1 MKQIGH
7 SILIFFASVLPLF
20 LLAQKPSVTTSVNRN
35 GILIGE
41 RIEYHVKTS
50 MPDNIYRLSWFNLP
64 DSFGNFVVVSRDK
77 IDSSF
82 ANGNIVFAQTLVLT
96 SFDSGRQ
103 VIPALS
109 FGLERL
115 NGDSAFKMLTD
126 TIPIMVSYSPIDSI
140 MPFHDIKPIMKVTME
155 KMWWKWLV
163 AGLLLLIILFI
174 IWRYRKKKKKADVV
188 FDSKISDYDE
198 AMQSLDQL
206 ETSKLIEKGE
216 IKNYYSQLSDI
227 FKKYLSRKTN
237 RLQMHLTAS
246 EILPELMQYNVSRE
260 LLSDF
265 ANTLKTGEAVKFAKY
280 LPPAEDSHKAS
291 EITRKIIVLIHSQ
304 QKEKPDD
311 L

>member
-1 MKQIGH
+1 
-7 SILIFFASVLPLF
+7 
-20 LLAQKPSVTTSVNRN
+20 
-35 GILIGE
+35 
-41 RIEYHVKTS
+41 
-50 MPDNIYRLSWFNLP
+50 MPDNIYRLSWFTLP
-64 DSFGNFVVVSRDK
+64 DSLGNFVVVSRDK

-82 ANGNIVFAQTLVLT
+82 ANGNIVFAQTVVLT

-109 FGLERL
+109 FGLETL

-126 TIPIMVSYSPIDSI
+126 TIPIMVSYSPTDSI

-155 KMWWKWLV
+155 KIWWKWLV

-174 IWRYRKKKKKADVV
+174 IWRYRKKKKKAEVV

-198 AMQSLDQL
+198 AMQSLDTL

-216 IKNYYSQLSDI
+216 VKNYYSQVSDI
-227 FKKYLSRKTN
+227 FKRYLSRKTN
-237 RLQMHLTAS
+237 LLQMHLTAS
-246 EILPELMQYNVSRE
+246 EVLPELMQYNISRE

-265 ANTLKTGEAVKFAKY
+265 ANTLKTGDAVKFAKY
-280 LPPAEDSHKAS
+280 MPPAEDSRRAS